1 MKWLPLCPCCGHTHW
16 PVHVFKFYQPIVSI
30 APAPKV
36 DLAALMAAII
46 DTKIK
51 VGVIFSSSELKR
63 HARIA
68 EGPLQQLIGD
78 LSARQLGLILA
89 DMMDR
94 NYDGLTVRQ
103 EGKDRNGARWYVAD
117 FW

>member
-1 MKWLPLCPCCGHTHW
+1 MKRLPLCPCCGRAHW
-16 PVHVFKFYQPIVSI
+16 PRHTLTISPPVVRI
-30 APAPKV
+30 ARAPKV
-36 DLAALMAAII
+36 DPAALMAAII

-78 LSARQLGLILA
+78 LNARQLGLILA
-89 DMMDR
+89 DMKDK
-94 NYDGLTVRQ
+94 NFDGLTVRQ